1 MASALSA
8 NWQQVQS
15 QDTIHEGCRIA
26 RHSFLPTRMQLLV
39 IRHGIAEEAETF
51 AATGLDDSQR
61 TLTKPGKR
69 KMKEVAA
76 GLRTIVETLDVIG
89 ASSLL
94 RAQQTAEI
102 VAKAYGDLPVVT
114 VQALSPG
121 SDPSGLVDWLGQ
133 HASAEVVAIV
143 GHEPHLGMLVTWL
156 MTEARDSRVAMSKG
170 GAALLEFSSRVTA
183 GSGTLEWLLTGS
195 QLRRIGR

>member
-1 MASALSA
+1 M
-8 NWQQVQS
+8 
-15 QDTIHEGCRIA
+15 H
-26 RHSFLPTRMQLLV
+26 MQLLV

-61 TLTKPGKR
+61 PLTKPGKR

-76 GLRTIVETLDVIG
+76 GLREIVETLDVIG
-89 ASSLL
+89 ASPLL

-102 VAKAYGDLPVVT
+102 LAKVYDDLPVLT

-121 SDPSGLVDWLGQ
+121 SEPSALVDWLAQ
-133 HASAEVVAIV
+133 HDSAKVVAVV
-143 GHEPHLGMLVTWL
+143 GHEPHLGMLVTWF
-156 MTEARDSRVAMSKG
+156 MSGARDSRVAMSKS
-170 GAALLEFSSRVTA
+170 GAALLEFSSGVTP
-183 GSGTLEWLLTGS
+183 GSGTLQWLLTGS